1 MRSTEEGAVRSYE
14 EGSCRRRQKP
24 CLGRTDNHSGWQI
37 GSERGGGGGI
47 WEGWDG
53 DGVGEGEGE
62 SKMAGDGG
70 GGGGGG
76 KRRDEW
82 RQKRHI
88 SRQVTQEALDG
99 PRCVQFESTLP
110 FMFL

>member
-14 EGSCRRRQKP
+14 EESCRRRQKP
-24 CLGRTDNHSGWQI
+24 CLGRTDNHSGWQR

-53 DGVGEGEGE
+53 EGE

-70 GGGGGG
+70 GGGSGG
-76 KRRDEW
+76 KRRDKW

-99 PRCVQFESTLP
+99 PRCVQFESSRP